1 MSVLT
6 IICLLI
12 STFSSLSVKAEGTNP
27 SLNPNEN
34 GQYIINSVDDI
45 NRFRTDLNNGID
57 YGNKTIVLTSDITI
71 TDAKPL
77 IPTTGTFQGYFN
89 GQGYSINNY
98 NDPLT
103 GLVYKIGTY
112 GIITNLHMN
121 INVVNAKGLP
131 SSSGT
136 SNYYGSIANES
147 SGGISLCS
155 TDGIITTNKENQP
168 IFYIGGIA
176 GNVAKQDANCI
187 IEKCYSRLEIEAHAD
202 AALSQVAAGIAC
214 SVSSITPSDYGVIKN
229 CYSAGKMVATK
240 VCGIANRTSNKY
252 YPSCYYDKVID
263 QVTNDNLGGV
273 AKSTDEM
280 KQQVTYAGWDFGS
293 VWDIN
298 QGTNDGYPYLR
309 PNQTLPEP
317 ITMPID
323 MPVDVNINI
332 SDKTVNDDGT
342 VDLTASYTTSL
353 TCSDQDSIAANNVQV
368 TLPGTIN
375 FPGFTGNNVTMQYI
389 SVVNGTPV
397 DLTSDVLK
405 SNLKITYNDNPKYKF
420 KIGNVTFNTPSFNG
434 NGITTVSDT
443 EKADQIINAKKAEN
457 ILYNT
462 LATKLGI
469 DKVSDF
475 SWSGDGVPDGGT
487 EGSIAFS
494 DADWGVFS
502 AARSGYTGI
511 PSGFY
516 DDWFKS
522 IQTGLEKMSKAGIKA
537 QDVKKT
543 EWEKLVLAITSIGY
557 DPRDIEAYD
566 LIDIISNEDFKSN
579 QVFAEQYAL
588 LALNS
593 YNYAVPSTGNRID
606 KEKLIHQW
614 AKDAWGTTGADGS
627 TITGNSITDMWIMK
641 FQPIA
646 AYYDPNAE
654 SGSQYY
660 DVKQAMEHVFDQ
672 CSNAQTYKGSFYGSH
687 ADDYNNAWT
696 NAQVY
701 MTLGMAKR
709 DIFDSKYIKN
719 GNTMIDAALEKFD
732 VENNKTQYDSST
744 YDPSQICRGID
755 SLVRAYEGRNSIFD
769 CTDVKDSTVP
779 VNNAILAL
787 PDSITSANKTEV
799 EAANALY
806 NSLSDAKKA
815 SIKQSTKDKLTTA
828 LANIS
833 NPGGNTSVT
842 GISLDKTSVSI
853 KPGGTAQLTATIA
866 PDNASNKNVTWTS
879 SDTSIATVDGDG
891 KITAAA
897 EGTATIKAVPVDNT
911 NINAQCNVT
920 VSNDTTPKPII
931 ITNLAPNTSF
941 NLGDDAKISVKAE
954 NNSGSDQAVSL
965 ILALYDNNDKFVNY
979 VSGSQ
984 TIKNGDSSILTDMMK
999 LPEQGLYKL
1008 KAFVWGSLENMNP
1021 LSDTI
1026 EIPIGSK

>member
-1 MSVLT
+1 MKEIKKFFYT
-6 IICLLI
+6 RIFNIFLI
-12 STFSSLSVKAEGTNP
+12 SSLIFTNLLLAVP
-27 SLNPNEN
+27 VLADASLLQTDES
-34 GQYIINSVDDI
+34 GQYMINTVE
-45 NRFRTDLNNGID
+45 DLNNFRKAVNTDTFEG
-57 YGNKTIVLTSDITI
+57 KTAVLTKDI
-71 TDAKPL
+71 DVGDFKL
-77 IPTTGTFQGYFN
+77 EQTTGTFQGTFN
-89 GQGYSINNY
+89 GQGHKISGFNDVYS
-98 NDPLT
+98 
-103 GLVYKIGTY
+103 GLFCDIGSSAIVANLHLNMNVVGAIGT
-112 GIITNLHMN
+112 
-121 INVVNAKGLP
+121 
-131 SSSGT
+131 SSSYV
-136 SNYYGSIANES
+136 SDSLLYGSIANTS
-147 SGGISLCS
+147 SKGKINFCSVDGNITSTSTSIS
-155 TDGIITTNKENQP
+155 
-168 IFYIGGIA
+168 IGGVVGYVKSSSSLGA
-176 GNVAKQDANCI
+176 LVEN
-187 IEKCYSRLEIEAHAD
+187 CYSRAD
-202 AALSQVAAGIAC
+202 IDVPNTETARVGGVTYYSIYAKAINNCYVSGNLQGNLVYPIARNNPTTAPYSTSYYNGEKIQPTTTPQAGISKTEA
-214 SVSSITPSDYGVIKN
+214 
-229 CYSAGKMVATK
+229 
-240 VCGIANRTSNKY
+240 
-252 YPSCYYDKVID
+252 
-263 QVTNDNLGGV
+263 
-273 AKSTDEM
+273 EM
-280 KQQVTYAGWDFGS
+280 KQQSTYSNWDFS
-293 VWDIN
+293 TVWNIAEN
-298 QGTNDGYPYLR
+298 VNDGYPYLR
-309 PNQTLPEP
+309 ADQAVQSAVT
-317 ITMPID
+317 

-332 SDKTVNDDGT
+332 ADKTVNADGT

-353 TCSDQDSIAANNVQV
+353 TCSDQDSITANNVQV

-375 FPGFTGNNVTMQYI
+375 FPGFTGSNVTMQYI
-389 SVVNGTPV
+389 PVVNGTPV

-405 SNLKITYNDNPKYKF
+405 SNLKLTYADNQKYKF
-420 KIGNVTFNTPSFNG
+420 EIGNVTFNSPNFNG

-443 EKADQIINAKKAEN
+443 EKADQITNAKKAEN
-457 ILYNT
+457 TLYSS
-462 LATKLGI
+462 LAAKLGI

-475 SWSGDGVPDGGT
+475 SWSGDGVPVGGT

-522 IQTGLEKMSKAGIKA
+522 IQTGLQNMKAAGITV

-566 LIDIISNEDFKSN
+566 LIDIISNENFKSN
-579 QVFAEQYAL
+579 QTFAEQYAV

-593 YNYAVPSTGNRID
+593 YNYAVPSTGNRIN
-606 KEKLIHQW
+606 KEAWIHQW
-614 AKDAWGTTGADGS
+614 AKDALGTTGADGS
-627 TITGNSITDMWIMK
+627 TITGNSVSDMWIMK

-646 AYYDPNAE
+646 AYYDPNAKE
-654 SGSQYY
+654 GDKYY

-672 CSNAQTYKGSFYGSH
+672 CSNSQTYKGSFWGGMPG
-687 ADDYNNAWT
+687 DYNNPWT

-732 VENNKTQYDSST
+732 VGSGSTQYNNST

-755 SLVRAYEGRNSIFD
+755 SFIRAYGGKNSIFD
-769 CTDVKDSTVP
+769 CTDVTDSTVP

-787 PDSITSANKTEV
+787 PDSITAANKTEV
-799 EAANALY
+799 EAANTLY
-806 NSLSDAKKA
+806 NALSDVKKT
-815 SIKQSTKDKLTTA
+815 SIKQSTKDKLTAA
-828 LANIS
+828 LANMS

-842 GISLDKTSVSI
+842 GISLDQTSVNI

-866 PDNASNKNVTWTS
+866 PDNASNKNITWTS

-911 NINAQCNVT
+911 NINAQCNVI

-1008 KAFVWGSLENMNP
+1008 KAFVWDSLENMNP